1 MHAHVVNSCVGV
13 RRERVRGGKGQ
24 AAAVVEGSAFAAD
37 FERALWVL
45 ARRRRVLVVGVGVLE
60 LPMAV
65 AGRIAG
71 MTPGEAYREYED
83 ACIRVFAVME
93 RGGYAA

>member
-1 MHAHVVNSCVGV
+1 VS
-13 RRERVRGGKGQ
+13 
-24 AAAVVEGSAFAAD
+24 VVEGSAFAAD
-37 FERALWVL
+37 FERAVWVL
-45 ARRRRVLVVGVGVLE
+45 SARRRVLIVGVAVLE

-71 MTPGEAYREYED
+71 MTPGEAYCEYEA

-93 RGGYAA
+93 RNGYAA